1 LKTILDKKII
11 GAYTR
16 NRLNN
21 KNTSI
26 RENKM
31 KGKIKDT
38 KPQIDLKA
46 LAECGQCTC
55 FNLRKASRIV
65 TQYFDDS
72 MRSIGLRGTQFTL
85 LASAFAYSPITVTHM
100 AEIMVTDRTT
110 LGRNLLPLEK
120 NGLIKVEPGDDR
132 RTRIV
137 KLTDAGKE
145 KLQEAYPLWK
155 KAQEDVKMKM
165 GSQNWSSMISNIS
178 NLVDQMQ
185 AS

>member
-1 LKTILDKKII
+1 
-11 GAYTR
+11 
-16 NRLNN
+16 
-21 KNTSI
+21 
-26 RENKM
+26 
-31 KGKIKDT
+31 
-38 KPQIDLKA
+38 
-46 LAECGQCTC
+46 
-55 FNLRKASRIV
+55 
-65 TQYFDDS
+65 

>member
-1 LKTILDKKII
+1 
-11 GAYTR
+11 
-16 NRLNN
+16 
-21 KNTSI
+21 
-26 RENKM
+26 M
-31 KGKIKDT
+31 KGKIKDP

-46 LAECGQCTC
+46 FAECGQCTC

-110 LGRNLLPLEK
+110 LGRNLRPMEK
-120 NGLIKVEPGDDR
+120 SGFIKVELGDDR

-155 KAQEDVKMKM
+155 KAQQDVKMKM
-165 GSQNWSSMISNIS
+165 GSQNWSSMISKIS

-185 AS
+185 GS

>member
-1 LKTILDKKII
+1 
-11 GAYTR
+11 
-16 NRLNN
+16 
-21 KNTSI
+21 
-26 RENKM
+26 M

-120 NGLIKVEPGDDR
+120 NGFIKVEPGDDR

-145 KLQEAYPLWK
+145 KLQEAYPIWK
-155 KAQEDVKMKM
+155 ETQGKIKTALGLETWD
-165 GSQNWSSMISNIS
+165 SMMS
-178 NLVDQMQ
+178 NLSGLV
-185 AS
+185 SNLKSE